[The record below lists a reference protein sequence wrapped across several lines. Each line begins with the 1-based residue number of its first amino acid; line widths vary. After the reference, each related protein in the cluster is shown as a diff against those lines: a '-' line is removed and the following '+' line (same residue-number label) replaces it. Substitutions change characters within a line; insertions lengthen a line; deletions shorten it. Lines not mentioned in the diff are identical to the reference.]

1 MKKLILILL
10 FIINTY
16 CFTKEFEINTSGT
29 SETEG
34 LTFNDNS
41 KFSLFKSKGYW
52 KSSSGD
58 YGTVKC
64 FGTLK
69 NDKKNNVEFEVFCKH
84 TSQQKEHFVMKFFRA
99 RGTQDSG
106 IGKALITETSEK
118 FEYLLNIECNHAI
131 TYIEKDYFA
140 LQKCKL

>member
-1 MKKLILILL
+1 MKKLILIFLL
-10 FIINTY
+10 IVNSYSIA
-16 CFTKEFEINTSGT
+16 KEFELNTSGT

-41 KFSLFKSKGYW
+41 KFRLYKSKGYW

-58 YGTVKC
+58 YGTAKC

-69 NDKKNNVEFEVFCKH
+69 NDKENNVQFEVYCKH
-84 TSQQKEHFVMKFFRA
+84 ISQEKEHFVLKFLRGS
-99 RGTQDSG
+99 GTQDSG
-106 IGKALITETSEK
+106 IGKALVTETSEK
-118 FEYLLNIECNHAI
+118 FEYLLNKECNHAI

-140 LQKCKL
+140 MQKCKL